1 MPRVVRPI
9 SSTSRITLCF
19 LLQQGA
25 VYFDTED
32 GESGEAMATV
42 TRTTDVSSTASAAP
56 STVAKSARLWKAG
69 ELARQTGLTRQSLH
83 QYVLLG
89 LLEPLDTTK
98 GGQRL
103 FGPDSVD
110 RVKLIRDL
118 VGNGYTL
125 RDIRDTFFSKP
136 KAVR

>member
-1 MPRVVRPI
+1 MSRTT
-9 SSTSRITLCF
+9 SESTTA
-19 LLQQGA
+19 GA
-25 VYFDTED
+25 TSPVT
-32 GESGEAMATV
+32 GTATV
-42 TRTTDVSSTASAAP
+42 R
-56 STVAKSARLWKAG
+56 RLWKAG

-103 FGPDSVD
+103 FGADSAD

-118 VGNGYTL
+118 VAAGYTL

-136 KAVR
+136 RAST

>member
-1 MPRVVRPI
+1 MV
-9 SSTSRITLCF
+9 
-19 LLQQGA
+19 
-25 VYFDTED
+25 
-32 GESGEAMATV
+32 TV
-42 TRTTDVSSTASAAP
+42 SRTTDVSTTATSAAQASAAP
-56 STVAKSARLWKAG
+56 LSAARSRLWKAG

-136 KAVR
+136 KAAR